1 MIDHTAGV
9 REEGVIEMDGTV
21 LEISIMT
28 ASEGEGGVIAVTMI
42 DMERDAVGKERFCKN
57 LRYGVFSRRFV
68 CRSAFFF
75 FLFFF
80 LAPILLLVSGM
91 FL

>member
-9 REEGVIEMDGTV
+9 REERVIEMGGTV

-28 ASEGEGGVIAVTMI
+28 ASEEGVIAVTMI
-42 DMERDAVGKERFCKN
+42 DLERDDVGKERFCKI
-57 LRYGVFSRRFV
+57 YGMAY
-68 CRSAFFF
+68 CRGVSSAGLFFF
-75 FLFFF
+75 FWS
-80 LAPILLLVSGM
+80 PILLLVSGM